1 MERGEF
7 NRGAGKGFFPTFI
20 VGIQKIFIYLWA
32 SPCFSVNLGQQKLD
46 KVRELLRSSAFT
58 SINDPPH
65 KSHILNDLQLIY
77 KRYIARLDVFILLIS
92 TNHMPVFSRDYP
104 QNSLQS
110 NTKRL
115 IVLPPRKRGQ
125 IFEIDKL
132 ITCSL
137 ICLNCLFSLRL
148 DFNLALRRARLWL
161 TVL

>member
-1 MERGEF
+1 MSFSGLSRLPRRSSLERRLVLLGPRLVVF
-7 NRGAGKGFFPTFI
+7 RLSLAGASFKALI
-20 VGIQKIFIYLWA
+20 VRIQKIFIYLWA

-125 IFEIDKL
+125 EKGVRSLKL
-132 ITCSL
+132 T
-137 ICLNCLFSLRL
+137 N
-148 DFNLALRRARLWL
+148 
-161 TVL
+161 